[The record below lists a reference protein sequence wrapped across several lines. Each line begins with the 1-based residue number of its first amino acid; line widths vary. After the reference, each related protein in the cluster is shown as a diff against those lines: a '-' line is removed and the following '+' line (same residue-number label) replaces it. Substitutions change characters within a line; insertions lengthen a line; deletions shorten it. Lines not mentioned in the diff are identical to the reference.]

1 MLTSLVE
8 RFDIQKRNADGLGL
22 TQSRELSVV
31 NHFNHLNFSPPF
43 NNMCMETQRA
53 KPKNTKHDCLL
64 SVETQSVTNI
74 QVIRDEM
81 QCGKQLE
88 KFREPTLSLT

>member
-1 MLTSLVE
+1 
-8 RFDIQKRNADGLGL
+8 
-22 TQSRELSVV
+22 
-31 NHFNHLNFSPPF
+31 
-43 NNMCMETQRA
+43 METQRA
-53 KPKNTKHDCLL
+53 KRKNTKHDRVL

-88 KFREPTLSLT
+88 KFREPNPEPHIRWACKVIKGTEPVLL